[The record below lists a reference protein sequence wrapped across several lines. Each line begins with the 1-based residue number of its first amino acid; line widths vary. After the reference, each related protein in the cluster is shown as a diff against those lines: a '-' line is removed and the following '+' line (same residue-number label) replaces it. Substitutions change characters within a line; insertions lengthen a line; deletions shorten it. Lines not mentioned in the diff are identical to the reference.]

1 MLQMLE
7 KSIKDLTI
15 LLNEKVSQKILFL
28 LNQKLIHDLEEV
40 STENGK
46 RILVTVEET
55 CELIKQSVVLS
66 LYWGNGLFLL
76 IL

>member
-7 KSIKDLTI
+7 KSIKDLTV
-15 LLNEKVSQKILFL
+15 LLNKKVSQKILFL

-46 RILVTVEET
+46 RIFVTVEET
-55 CELIKQSVVLS
+55 CKLIKQSVVLS
-66 LYWGNGLFLL
+66 LHWGNGLFLL
-76 IL
+76 IF